1 MVPLPETGKL
11 KRKNRFGFV
20 CKMEAGGS
28 SHGRRSA
35 MLVSNPWGDNKEAFR
50 NGDLKRSLG
59 WREIYYN

>member
-1 MVPLPETGKL
+1 MVLLFEIGKF

-20 CKMEAGGS
+20 CKMEVGGS
-28 SHGRRSA
+28 SYGRRFV
-35 MLVSNPWGDNKEAFR
+35 MFVSDLWGDNKEVFR